1 MLTIAAPS
9 LPLGVEIYSRQQVR
23 GHNVA
28 NLDPLGILD
37 ADLSNEIPYEIQY
50 QYVRCPFC
58 ISACLSLCVWM
69 YGCTRAYQCVRVC
82 VCVCVLYV
90 FVCMWRPRISACVC
104 VRVCM
109 CLAVCVLP
117 PTDPPCVCDSLS
129 MHSIMRSN
137 AASCRLLTF
146 WESESRGGEAVM

>member
-82 VCVCVLYV
+82 VCVC
-90 FVCMWRPRISACVC
+90 FVCFRVYVAPAYQCVC
-104 VRVCM
+104 VRARVH
-109 CLAVCVLP
+109 VP
-117 PTDPPCVCDSLS
+117 RCVCAATHRPSLCL
-129 MHSIMRSN
+129 RQLVY
-137 AASCRLLTF
+137 ALDYALKCRFVSAPDLL
-146 WESESRGGEAVM
+146 GE